1 MTRES
6 GLARRADHAR
16 RSAMLLQER
25 DLEMLR
31 SLVDARLLTAEALE
45 WLHFAS
51 WRTRYRRNMEQ
62 QDAPN
67 AARYQASSNLY
78 RRLRGLCDGHSIQRV
93 TRVVAAASTMFYRV
107 PDAYGL
113 TAAGAELLAAHG
125 DVDATAS
132 IAPRKRAIQ
141 NLDHA
146 VAIGRLYAA
155 LRAELEYRG
164 LHLTEWQGDHHLAR
178 NAYDR
183 IAIAGL
189 REPLPI
195 LPDATFVLDS
205 IRYFVEIDRGTRP
218 LRSWVDKVRA
228 YAAYQQSALLAAR
241 YHVAQFRVLIVAP
254 TSVRLLRIAQEVA
267 MVSRQASVDC
277 LFLGAEHVH
286 PTTIRRG
293 WQRIAAIDWTP
304 RRVVDRMVE
313 LPTVTLTPHA
323 LWEHTI

>member
-1 MTRES
+1 MRGGS
-6 GLARRADHAR
+6 VADHAR
-16 RSAMLLQER
+16 RSATLLQDR
-25 DLEMLR
+25 DLDMLR
-31 SLVDARLLTAEALE
+31 SLADARLLTADALE

-51 WRTRYRRNMEQ
+51 WRTRYRRCVEQ
-62 QDAPN
+62 QGAPN

-78 RRLRGLCDGHSIQRV
+78 RRLRGLCDGQYLQRV
-93 TRVVAAASTMFYRV
+93 TRVVATARTIFYRV

-125 DVDATAS
+125 GMDAAAS

-141 NLDHA
+141 NLDHT

-164 LHLTEWQGDHHLAR
+164 LRLMDWQGDHHLAR

-183 IAIAGL
+183 IAIAGV

-195 LPDATFVLDS
+195 LPDATFVLEDT
-205 IRYFVEIDRGTRP
+205 RYFVEIDRGTRP
-218 LRSWVDKVRA
+218 LRSWTDKVRA
-228 YAAYQQSALLAAR
+228 YAAYQQSALLTAR
-241 YHVAQFRVLIVAP
+241 YQVAQFRVLTVAP
-254 TSVRLLRIAQEVA
+254 TSVRLLRIAEEVA
-267 MVSRQASVDC
+267 TVTRQASADY
-277 LFLGAEHVH
+277 LFMSAEYVH

-293 WQRIAAIDWTP
+293 WQRIATIDWTP

-313 LPTVTLTPHA
+313 SPTVTLVPHV
-323 LWEHTI
+323 LWEQNT